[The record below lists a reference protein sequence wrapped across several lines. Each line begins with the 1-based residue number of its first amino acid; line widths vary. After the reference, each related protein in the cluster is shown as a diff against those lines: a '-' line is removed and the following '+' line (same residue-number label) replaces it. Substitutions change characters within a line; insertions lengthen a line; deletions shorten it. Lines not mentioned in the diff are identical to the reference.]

1 MKEKAFPV
9 WFWDA
14 CRSWDLSVHP
24 LATAFL
30 NKVTAYWNPDLFF
43 CWQSPQLRTRPQA
56 SQRFLHRGEKLH
68 IILGSFVQTANWL
81 GVWPPGPL
89 GVPSQADVLVLT
101 VDLSDLSFRTQS
113 LAFEH
118 QALWGPS
125 DNRLGIFSSFFP
137 HNLKIKVS
145 AMKYFP
151 LEMHQHACEHPPET
165 LCKVV
170 KAPPVRG
177 ILKTDYFPLRS
188 CLPRLFSTQGGDA
201 HFI

>member
-1 MKEKAFPV
+1 M
-9 WFWDA
+9 
-14 CRSWDLSVHP
+14 
-24 LATAFL
+24 
-30 NKVTAYWNPDLFF
+30 
-43 CWQSPQLRTRPQA
+43 
-56 SQRFLHRGEKLH
+56 
-68 IILGSFVQTANWL
+68 
-81 GVWPPGPL
+81 
-89 GVPSQADVLVLT
+89 LVLT

-151 LEMHQHACEHPPET
+151 LEMHQHACEHPPEM

-177 ILKTDYFPLRS
+177 ILKTHGIRV
-188 CLPRLFSTQGGDA
+188 LPHGRLDDRVPRVARGDTTTSIEWQCVQSQVNLILELVPDPGSLILPA
-201 HFI
+201 TSG